1 MSLELI
7 VEFLQLLLW
16 FIIIPFAMGWI
27 PCAFMKREHR
37 TCGALMAAGYLAM
50 FSLFEIIVFPMVLF
64 KCTFTTA
71 VRCMAVLFILAAS
84 VGILLAWKESL
95 EQAGIVRRILCALGI
110 CIGTDPAHGKGKKA
124 CAAVDFG
131 NAEAENGHYN
141 GKTAFRPDIQS
152 ICLWG
157 LFVLLVGFQLY
168 QAFTLAVFDG
178 DDAYYVAQSVTAVNR
193 DSMYGYIP
201 YNGFGT
207 SLDIRHA
214 IATLPLWVA
223 FVAKMSGIHATILSH
238 LILPFLFVPLTYLA
252 YYLVAK
258 RLFAGKKRLIPAFLI
273 IIGMLQIYGNVSI
286 YTKETFFVM
295 RTWQGKSFF
304 ANFVLVVTVALLLWL
319 FQEDEEAGGEKEPG
333 LWMMLFCAN
342 ITAAFSTA
350 LGVFLMAVLIG
361 ITGSCLA
368 VRNRSVKLLWR
379 FVVSCIP
386 CVVFILFYIGMK

>member
-1 MSLELI
+1 
-7 VEFLQLLLW
+7 
-16 FIIIPFAMGWI
+16 MGWI
-27 PCAFMKREHR
+27 PCVFIKREHR
-37 TCGALMAAGYLAM
+37 TCGMLMAAGYLAM
-50 FSLFEIIVFPMVLF
+50 FSLFEIVVFPMVLF
-64 KCTFTTA
+64 KCTFTAA
-71 VRCMAVLFILAAS
+71 VRVVTVLFILAAS
-84 VGILLAWKESL
+84 AGIVLAWKESL
-95 EQAGIVRRILCALGI
+95 EQKGIVRRLLCASGLFVGMDA
-110 CIGTDPAHGKGKKA
+110 GSGDGRKARTAVAFEPDREDPGRSDEKA
-124 CAAVDFG
+124 V
-131 NAEAENGHYN
+131 
-141 GKTAFRPDIQS
+141 FRPDIQTV
-152 ICLWG
+152 CLWG
-157 LFVLLVGFQLY
+157 LFVLLAGFQLY

-214 IATLPLWVA
+214 IAALPLWIA

-238 LILPFLFVPLTYLA
+238 LILPFIFVPLTYLA

-258 RLFAGKKRLIPAFLI
+258 RLFTGKKRLIPAFLI

-304 ANFVLVVTVALLLWL
+304 ANFVLVITTALLLWL
-319 FQEDEEAGGEKEPG
+319 FQEDKESGGEKEPG

-350 LGVFLMAVLIG
+350 LGVFLMAVLLG

-368 VRNRSVKLLWR
+368 LRNRSVKLLWR

-386 CVVFILFYIGMK
+386 CVAFTLLYIGIK

>member
-1 MSLELI
+1 MSLEL
-7 VEFLQLLLW
+7 VLEFLQLLLW
-16 FIIIPFAMGWI
+16 FIIIPFAIGWI
-27 PCAFMKREHR
+27 PCTFLQERHR
-37 TCGALMAAGYLAM
+37 TGGMIMAAGYLTM
-50 FSLFEIIVFPMVLF
+50 FSVFEAVVFPMVLLKF
-64 KCTFTTA
+64 SFTTA
-71 VRCMAVLFILAAS
+71 VRCITVIFILTAA
-84 VGILLAWKESL
+84 VGIVFSL
-95 EQAGIVRRILCALGI
+95 RDGMAEEGIRQKILRFVGISVYSAGEDTEEKR
-110 CIGTDPAHGKGKKA
+110 KA
-124 CAAVDFG
+124 
-131 NAEAENGHYN
+131 
-141 GKTAFRPDIQS
+141 DIQS

-157 LFVLLVGFQLY
+157 LFVILVGFQLY
-168 QAFTLAVFDG
+168 QAVTLAVFDG

-214 IATLPLWVA
+214 IAVLPLWIA

-258 RLFAGKKRLIPAFLI
+258 RLFEGKKRLIPAFLI
-273 IIGMLQIYGNVSI
+273 TIGMLQIYGNVSI

-304 ANFVLVVTVALLLWL
+304 ANFVLVITIALILWL
-319 FQEDEEAGGEKEPG
+319 FEEEKENGEQENPG
-333 LWMMLFCAN
+333 LWAMLFCAN

-361 ITGSCLA
+361 VTGGCLA
-368 VRNRSVKLLWR
+368 VKKRSVKLLWK
-379 FVVSCIP
+379 FVVSCCP
-386 CVVFILFYIGMK
+386 CVVFTLLYIVMK